1 MKSVY
6 QLFAL
11 FMLLCGS
18 AYSQHVAS
26 VPALR
31 SANSIIRTVGE
42 DVYLLYNLSPSGEA
56 RFVFDKSGTVKSF
69 VLPAGMTVGDVEMDS
84 TGNAWFCGKMG
95 DYGVVGWFNVV
106 GVFTGTDVVH
116 YAVLTV
122 PMTLPSLYPC
132 ELSQLELAYSGGATV
147 MAMTGGMRS
156 YKQPQV
162 YPAVLSASYNASLP
176 DSWHYWYRYSM
187 DYDIAYADIAV
198 TDNTIE
204 ATVVGP
210 SAHDGDKKTF
220 KKLHSFPLVPLDK
233 DEASFEPVGCHS
245 YPDAVY
251 RPQIID

>member
-11 FMLLCGS
+11 FMLLCGT

-84 TGNAWFCGKMG
+84 TGNAWFCGKK
-95 DYGVVGWFNVV
+95 DSNGVVGWFNVV

-116 YAVLTV
+116 YSML
-122 PMTLPSLYPC
+122 TLPAYLPLIHPC
-132 ELSQLELAYSGGATV
+132 ELSRLDLADRSGIV
-147 MAMTGGMRS
+147 IMAMTGGMRFLND
-156 YKQPQV
+156 PQV
-162 YPAVLSASYNASLP
+162 YSAVLSATYNASLP
-176 DSWHYWYRYSM
+176 NPWHYCYRYNK
-187 DYDIAYADIAV
+187 DGDIAYTDISVSGNA
-198 TDNTIE
+198 IE
-204 ATVVGP
+204 VSVVGP
-210 SAHDGDKKTF
+210 SVPNGYKRSFGKMI
-220 KKLHSFPLVPLDK
+220 SFPLVPLDK
-233 DEASFEPVGCHS
+233 DVFLFELEGQQGNS
-245 YPDAVY
+245 DAVY
-251 RPQIID
+251 RPRIMD